1 MLYNFIYILKKQQCK
16 TIVALQLPIHV
27 VLRKMHRTF
36 WKKLQQNQTFLALT
50 IAKTEKSST
59 NRSQNYST
67 IIIFWLFIGA
77 CFLLLLFLDFPPTKQ
92 FQSDT
97 DIGGIF
103 FTFNSMLKKQKR
115 GVILKTTGLIWK
127 INQYDCVNFVKRSE
141 HKSVPIHPP
150 YSCVSVK
157 CSRRGGAIRSYCEVV
172 PVEDLLFWKLDDI
185 LHSHFC
191 LFQKIQHLIMRNTNQ

>member
-1 MLYNFIYILKKQQCK
+1 MQNNCGIAIANSCSFAQNASHILKKAAAKPNVFGLNNCK
-16 TIVALQLPIHV
+16 NWEILYKPVTELQYNNNI
-27 VLRKMHRTF
+27 
-36 WKKLQQNQTFLALT
+36 LAIYWSL
-50 IAKTEKSST
+50 
-59 NRSQNYST
+59 
-67 IIIFWLFIGA
+67 IFF
-77 CFLLLLFLDFPPTKQ
+77 LLLFLDFPPTKQ

-97 DIGGIF
+97 DICGIF